1 MCLPPLLCITIYL
14 SGERERQERG
24 VSEEVGEESKRGKN
38 AAGGEGERGG
48 DGGGGDGKGETRKVE
63 GDKCG
68 KN

>member
-1 MCLPPLLCITIYL
+1 M
-14 SGERERQERG
+14 R
-24 VSEEVGEESKRGKN
+24 EEVGEESKRGKN